1 MKYII
6 CLLLSIGLYGFD
18 SLKEVQKPQWVQ
30 DYEILVALDAKTSNS
45 LLGIDSNNNGV
56 RDDVEY
62 FILKIYANDSFQADM
77 FLMSAKLIQD
87 IFKLPK
93 DTPQKTRVKLDSDLI
108 KLYTCRDY
116 IVYKKEDPKIIKQE
130 LQNKLLIKRKILNN
144 KSRLQAYIEHKNKLP
159 FKFDTLTKEQLLKDK
174 QNCNNIYQSYYENR
188 DKKVVKKRTKSDT
201 VLTNL
206 N

>member
-1 MKYII
+1 MKYIF

-18 SLKEVQKPQWVQ
+18 SLKNVQKLQWIQ
-30 DYEILVALDAKTSNS
+30 DYEMLVALDSKTNNS

-62 FILKIYANDSFQADM
+62 FILKTYTNDFFQADM

-93 DTPQKTRVKLDSDLI
+93 ETPEKTRIKLDNDLL

-116 IVYKKEDPKIIKQE
+116 IIYKKEDPKIIEQE
-130 LQNKLLIKRKILNN
+130 LKNKLLIKRKILNN
-144 KSRLQAYIEHKNKLP
+144 KARLQAYIEHKNKLP

-188 DKKVVKKRTKSDT
+188 DKKVTEKRTKSDT
-201 VLTNL
+201 ALTNL